1 MKLMVGGG
9 WGPRAA
15 PLVVHI
21 GQAVS
26 FARRLQDIH
35 PLFAEISPKGNRGGY
50 KNMLMQPLIWDMTPE
65 QWEETFEHSRNRDGS
80 FVYDE
85 FGYTVEYWNRHT
97 RDEECIVYQIH
108 CNDTRTG
115 NGVSLANLPQ
125 ALNTPDFLEAIM
137 LAIMEVFDTDNADIC
152 RIVKT
157 DKAPP
162 GFSLF
167 RMHWKTW
174 VKQGGSGPWPYSP
187 DWEQAIC
194 GEPATAEP
202 WHGGTLYI
210 WPQYAPWLPLP
221 AV

>member
-1 MKLMVGGG
+1 MSLIVGGS

-35 PLFAEISPKGNRGGY
+35 PLFAEISPAGKRSGY

-65 QWEETFEHSRNRDGS
+65 QWRKTFEDSRSEYSSRDR
-80 FVYDE
+80 YI
-85 FGYTVEYWNRHT
+85 VEYWNRRT
-97 RDEECIVYQIH
+97 NESEAIVYQVF
-108 CNDTRTG
+108 CNDSADG
-115 NGVSLANLPQ
+115 NGISLADLPL

-137 LAIMEVFDTDNADIC
+137 LSIMEVFDTDSADIGS
-152 RIVKT
+152 IVKT

-162 GFSLF
+162 GFSLA
-167 RMHWKTW
+167 RLYWKTW
-174 VKQGGSGPWPYSP
+174 FKQGGGGPWPDVP
-187 DWEQAIC
+187 DWKKAIC

-202 WHGGTLYI
+202 WHGGTLYT